1 MSDEEKMRVALNE
14 AEYACSIG
22 EVPVGAA
29 VFSDDTLLSSAHNRC
44 RSENDPSLHAE
55 FLAMRDAY
63 KKHGSLERC
72 TLYVTL
78 EPCAMCAGAM
88 IRFRLPRLVYGAFD
102 PQAGCCGSRIDL
114 SDHWFEHSVETIGG
128 VLETECEALLRAF
141 FESVRTK

>member
-1 MSDEEKMRVALNE
+1 MSNDKWMEIALQE
-14 AEYACSIG
+14 AENAFDEG
-22 EVPVGAA
+22 EVPVGAIVVKDSRIVA
-29 VFSDDTLLSSAHNRC
+29 RAHNLC
-44 RSENDPSLHAE
+44 VKNSDPSMHAE
-55 FLAMRDAY
+55 FLAMQNAY
-63 KKHGSLERC
+63 QTLGSLSGC